1 MYSNIVRNREYFHY
15 ATTPCVPSDK
25 HTAKLYRNMAR
36 IRESPPPH
44 QPINVGK
51 KQQPPKTVPLGS
63 LPVNKTWVVVTQLL
77 LTTQG
82 RAFVCCAN
90 YMIPQKIKSADNRVI
105 SGVWQGIVLWAGSHL
120 LSGQERRQNKECHML
135 ASF

>member
-1 MYSNIVRNREYFHY
+1 MYPLISTQLNYTGTWQELEKG
-15 ATTPCVPSDK
+15 PPS
-25 HTAKLYRNMAR
+25 
-36 IRESPPPH
+36 PH

-51 KQQPPKTVPLGS
+51 KQQPPKRVPLGS
-63 LPVNKTWVVVTQLL
+63 LPVNKTWAAVTQLL

-82 RAFVCCAN
+82 RAFVRCAN

-120 LSGQERRQNKECHML
+120 LSGQ
-135 ASF
+135 